1 MKCVSCV
8 LAVQRRCDAVVHFAP
23 QELRG
28 GAVDWVGTFRYGGA
42 AAAGSRVERENISI
56 DEPERESEY
65 IASHMSHVHV
75 SCASKRRNTHPCATP
90 RAARPPRRRI
100 LTHAL
105 RPDLSFTPRC
115 TLHGR
120 CWHAVFN
127 LSRGRTLG
135 SRPQQTLELRCRFVF
150 SCSDLLSY
158 LLTNLYLYI
167 YLPPPEDRPRPAR
180 SLCCTRRGVRGAPI
194 DEHALRPAYI
204 ASHLLNLPTRH
215 RGGAICIP

>member
-1 MKCVSCV
+1 MCLVC

-56 DEPERESEY
+56 DERERIY
-65 IASHMSHVHV
+65 RFPHV
-75 SCASKRRNTHPCATP
+75 SCSCFMCQQEAEHTPLRHTSRGPAPAAPNSYTRASTRSVF
-90 RAARPPRRRI
+90 
-100 LTHAL
+100 HA
-105 RPDLSFTPRC
+105 S
-115 TLHGR
+115 LHGR

>member
-1 MKCVSCV
+1 MSGSPAALRCCSPLC
-8 LAVQRRCDAVVHFAP
+8 APGAQRRGGRLGWNISVR
-23 QELRG
+23 RG
-28 GAVDWVGTFRYGGA
+28 RCGWVESGARIYID
-42 AAAGSRVERENISI
+42 EREKIYRF
-56 DEPERESEY
+56 P
-65 IASHMSHVHV
+65 HV
-75 SCASKRRNTHPCATP
+75 SCSCFMCQQEAEHTPLRHTSRGPAPAAPNSYTRASTRSVF
-90 RAARPPRRRI
+90 
-100 LTHAL
+100 HA
-105 RPDLSFTPRC
+105 S
-115 TLHGR
+115 LHGR